1 MIGCAVTSE
10 LDDLR
15 SLSFGL
21 LPSATERLKP
31 PIPPFPPSRRG
42 RIRARALFARFFL
55 AVRSAFTI
63 FVPV

>member
-31 PIPPFPPSRRG
+31 QTRLSHLVAYARVRFCPI
-42 RIRARALFARFFL
+42 FL

-63 FVPV
+63 FATL